1 MWSGQRR
8 PLLLGCFFLLG
19 GILLIQ
25 WADSK
30 LSTRQLIGAGM
41 LLRLVYLVAMPAL
54 SEDAFRYLWDGHLS
68 LQGISPYA
76 FPPIERMDAGPDG
89 LYALLNSTPYRS
101 IYPPVLQGVFAVAAK
116 VGGDSIL
123 GGIIALRILVLAAE
137 ACTMLLIAKLLS
149 TWKMEGRNL
158 MLYALNPLV
167 IVEYAGNLH
176 GEAFMLPL
184 LLGTLLLFS
193 QQRWMW
199 AVLPFAGAVGVKLL
213 PLMFLPFLPKR
224 MGWGKSIAFGVGT
237 LALVAW
243 MYLPFWTPTL
253 VTDTLATLRLY
264 LPASSSTG
272 RSITCSAKWA
282 IGGRATTSS
291 AQRPCGCRVWWRPSS
306 SSSPFA
312 TATAAVAGLPRQWMW
327 AWAVYY
333 FFATTVNPWY
343 VAVLMVFVPFVRY
356 RFALVW
362 VLLLPLSY
370 HAFTTEGVNESL
382 WLVAAQYLPVYLW
395 LGLET
400 GIFKR
405 WEQGWALRRAEVKR
419 KRLLPLYVEKENIL
433 EVGSG
438 NGAVTKLLRNA
449 GQRVTPLD
457 IADRSIFPNT
467 NVVLYD
473 GERFPF
479 TDKEFTTCQ
488 LITMLHHTPDP
499 EHLVREAM
507 RVADR
512 IIIMEDIY
520 TDPFQKQL
528 TFIADSIVNWEFF
541 GHPHTNRTDAQWR
554 ATFDHLGLSVEFARG
569 IPLSGR
575 VPAGDVCI
583 AAQRPHCLK
592 NLFQIGL
599 NGTGDVVRGQ
609 VIRIGTKWILDLLRN
624 ELQTGQHIEHR
635 NRDQNGG
642 IAEIGDDAERQ

>member
-1 MWSGQRR
+1 MILPTSAHRFLLAASLGLHVMLAYHVERTETA
-8 PLLLGCFFLLG
+8 LLLGCFFLLG

-30 LSTRQLIGAGM
+30 LSTRQLIGAGI

-101 IYPPVLQGVFAVAAK
+101 IYPPVLQGVFVVAAK

-224 MGWGKSIAFGVGT
+224 MGWGKSIAFGAGV
-237 LALVAW
+237 LALVAL

-253 VTDTLATLRLY
+253 VTDTLTTLRLY
-264 LPASSSTG
+264 FASFEFNGSVYYLLREIGYWWTG
-272 RSITCSAKWA
+272 YNI
-282 IGGRATTSS
+282 IGTT
-291 AQRPCGCRVWWRPSS
+291 ALW
-306 SSSPFA
+306 
-312 TATAAVAGLPRQWMW
+312 LPRVVAAIILIIALRDRDRSVAELPCQWMW

-405 WEQGWALRRAEVKR
+405 WEQGWALRRAAVKR
-419 KRLLPLYVEKENIL
+419 RRLLPLYIEKENIL

-449 GQRVTPLD
+449 SHRVTPLD

-488 LITMLHHTPDP
+488 LITMLHHTPYP

-528 TFIADSIVNWEFF
+528 TFITDSLVNWEFF

-554 ATFDHLGLSVEFARG
+554 ATFNRLGLLVEFAEEYRFLG
-569 IPLSGR
+569 VFRQVTYVL
-575 VPAGDVCI
+575 
-583 AAQRPHCLK
+583 RPK
-592 NLFQIGL
+592 
-599 NGTGDVVRGQ
+599 GQ
-609 VIRIGTKWILDLLRN
+609 T
-624 ELQTGQHIEHR
+624 
-635 NRDQNGG
+635 
-642 IAEIGDDAERQ
+642 A